1 MRRYVF
7 NPMIS
12 NQIREFQA
20 PTILSIPSDNHSRS
34 QKFLHIKMRRKTRQ
48 QNNPERNPR
57 TLALRSQSQNV
68 WLQAQFLL
76 LALDTQGPEKYYG
89 FQSPKAR
96 TQYGMGV
103 GVGGA
108 THAVVASFVVLILG
122 FYMNGEFWQEGTLW
136 KKRRFH

>member
-12 NQIREFQA
+12 NQILEFQA

-57 TLALRSQSQNV
+57 TLALRSQSLNSEAPGTV
-68 WLQAQFLL
+68 LAAGPGHHKGLKRTMAFRAQR
-76 LALDTQGPEKYYG
+76 QEH
-89 FQSPKAR
+89 
-96 TQYGMGV
+96 GMAWG
-103 GVGGA
+103 
-108 THAVVASFVVLILG
+108 
-122 FYMNGEFWQEGTLW
+122 
-136 KKRRFH
+136 R